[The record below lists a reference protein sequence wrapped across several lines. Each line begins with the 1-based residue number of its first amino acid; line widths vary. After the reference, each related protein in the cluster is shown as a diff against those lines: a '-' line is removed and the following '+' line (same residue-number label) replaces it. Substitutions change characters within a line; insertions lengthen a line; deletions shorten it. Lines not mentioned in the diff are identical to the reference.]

1 MIANFDRT
9 CVNDETFEK
18 LKNYASGLDPNHV
31 QRKYGIVAGGIAGW
45 ISSIMAYSKALRES
59 ANDRAEMDRLTQR
72 LEDQYHQEDDYFD
85 EVNEDDLYDEN
96 RYSQESG
103 WA

>member
-1 MIANFDRT
+1 MIANFDRS
-9 CVNDETFEK
+9 CVSNETFEK
-18 LKNYASGLDPNHV
+18 LERYASGLNPSHV
-31 QRKYGIVAGGIAGW
+31 ERKYGLIAGAISGW
-45 ISSIMAYSKALRES
+45 ISSIIAYSQALRDT
-59 ANDRAEMDRLTQR
+59 ADDRAEMDRLTQR